1 MPSVKIP
8 KKSTFVDMTPFV
20 DVAFLILTFFIMA
33 TKFKP
38 EEPVEINTPNLV
50 STKELPDSDALQVT
64 FDSIGRVFFSVLSEK
79 DATVKYNVI
88 KHMNDTRSLN
98 LTEAEM
104 RNFVKAPAIG
114 VPFSGLKALLAV
126 PAEEHKNYK
135 QPGIPL
141 DTLGGELYFWI
152 RDAVGTFT
160 GKQLKYNVIKH
171 MNDTR
176 SLNLTEAEMRNFVK
190 APAIGVPFSG
200 LKALLAVPA
209 EEHKNYKQPGIPLD
223 TLGGELYFWIRDAVG
238 TFTGKQLK

>member
-38 EEPVEINTPNLV
+38 EEPVEIKTPNSV
-50 STKELPDSDALQVT
+50 STKELPESDALMVT
-64 FDSIGRVFFSVLSEK
+64 FDSTGRVFFSVLSEK
-79 DATVKYNVI
+79 DRMVKYNVI
-88 KHMNDTRSLN
+88 KHMNDTRNLN

-104 RNFVKAPAIG
+104 QNFIKTPSVG
-114 VPFSGLKALLAV
+114 VPFSGLKQLLAV

-141 DTLGGELYFWI
+141 DTLGGELFYWI

-160 GKQLKYNVIKH
+160 GKQLKYLIKGD
-171 MNDTR
+171 NEAKYPAFKQV
-176 SLNLTEAEMRNFVK
+176 LNAFKKNEIFKFQMITALED
-190 APAIGVPFSG
+190 APAGSELDIIRKRE
-200 LKALLAVPA
+200 KA
-209 EEHKNYKQPGIPLD
+209 
-223 TLGGELYFWIRDAVG
+223 GGH
-238 TFTGKQLK
+238 

>member
-1 MPSVKIP
+1 MWSVKIP

-38 EEPVEINTPNLV
+38 EEPVEIKTPNSV
-50 STKELPDSDALQVT
+50 STKDLPDSDALQVT
-64 FDSIGRVFFSVLSEK
+64 FDSTGRVFFSVLSEK
-79 DATVKYNVI
+79 DATAKYNVI

-114 VPFSGLKALLAV
+114 VPFSGLKQLLAV

-141 DTLGGELYFWI
+141 DTLGGELFYWI

-160 GKQLKYNVIKH
+160 GKQLKYLIKGD
-171 MNDTR
+171 NEAKYPAFKQV
-176 SLNLTEAEMRNFVK
+176 LNAFK
-190 APAIGVPFSG
+190 
-200 LKALLAVPA
+200 
-209 EEHKNYKQPGIPLD
+209 KNEIFKFKEGIACF
-223 TLGGELYFWIRDAVG
+223 GCWIACWCSKLQTKDENH
-238 TFTGKQLK
+238 

>member
-38 EEPVEINTPNLV
+38 EEPVEIKTPNSV
-50 STKELPDSDALQVT
+50 STKELKEIDALQVT
-64 FDSIGRVFFSVLSEK
+64 FDSTGRVFFSVISEK
-79 DATVKYNVI
+79 DPKIKYNVI

-104 RNFVKAPAIG
+104 LNFVKAPAIG
-114 VPFSGLKALLAV
+114 VPFSGLKQLLAV

-141 DTLGGELYFWI
+141 DTLGGELYYWI
-152 RDAVGTFT
+152 RDAVST
-160 GKQLKYNVIKH
+160 
-171 MNDTR
+171 
-176 SLNLTEAEMRNFVK
+176 
-190 APAIGVPFSG
+190 FSG
-200 LKALLAVPA
+200 KKLNYLIKGDNEAKYPA
-209 EEHKNYKQPGIPLD
+209 FKQVLNAFKKNEIFKFQMITMLEDTPAGSELD
-223 TLGGELYFWIRDAVG
+223 IIRKRQKTEG
-238 TFTGKQLK
+238 H